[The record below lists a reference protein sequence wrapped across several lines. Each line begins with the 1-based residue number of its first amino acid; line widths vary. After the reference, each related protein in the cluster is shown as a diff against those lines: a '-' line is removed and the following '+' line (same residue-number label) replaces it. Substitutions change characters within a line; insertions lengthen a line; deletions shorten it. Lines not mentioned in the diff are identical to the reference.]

1 MYKGY
6 DFESSNLTFESLF
19 FDEGKLMSVESPMKL
34 NLKLKYIYVYIF
46 LSIKMFG
53 FINLFFNSP

>member
-19 FDEGKLMSVESPMKL
+19 FDKGKLILHECR
-34 NLKLKYIYVYIF
+34 IF
-46 LSIKMFG
+46 HG
-53 FINLFFNSP
+53 T